1 MTAED
6 IVREAEAELTQ
17 EAFREA
23 VAEAK
28 TRILSRRAQPWW
40 QRLIPFTI
48 TIQRRTDHV

>member
-1 MTAED
+1 MNPDD
-6 IVREAEAELTQ
+6 IVAQAKAELD
-17 EAFREA
+17 REDFLAA

-48 TIQRRTDHV
+48 KIERRTDHV